1 METNE
6 LQKKVEYYA
15 GLPYTIVIE
24 RHEEQGGYYVAR
36 YVELPHFI
44 MTGATPVEAVRE
56 LESEKREWFGENI
69 KDGNKIPLPLKS
81 RKYSGKIILRMPPA
95 LHEHLASMME
105 IQGESLNSFM
115 VKAVAQAA
123 DYAEPTKKHKVAVK

>member
-1 METNE
+1 MEKNE
-6 LQKKVEYYA
+6 LKRKVEYYA

-36 YVELPHFI
+36 YVELSHFI

-56 LESEKREWFGENI
+56 LESEKREWFEENI

-81 RKYSGKIILRMPPA
+81 V
-95 LHEHLASMME
+95 
-105 IQGESLNSFM
+105 QTT
-115 VKAVAQAA
+115 AA
-123 DYAEPTKKHKVAVK
+123 RCPG

>member
-15 GLPYTIVIE
+15 SLPYTIVIE
-24 RHEEQGGYYVAR
+24 HHEEQGGYYVAR
-36 YVELPHFI
+36 YIELPHFI

-56 LESEKREWFGENI
+56 LENEKREWFEENI
-69 KDGNKIPLPLKS
+69 KDGNKIPLPIKL

-95 LHEHLASMME
+95 LHEHLVNMTE

-115 VKAVAQAA
+115 VKAVSLAA
-123 DYAEPTKKHKVAVK
+123 DYVEPTKKYKVAVK